1 VVNGHKSAADT
12 DSPDGRGT
20 HCPSPSASSYYLLLL
35 RKTLWS
41 LVPNTNALAVINKG
55 MRAVNFALTK
65 SSSS

>member
-12 DSPDGRGT
+12 DSPDGRGM
-20 HCPSPSASSYYLLLL
+20 HCPSASSYYLLLL

-41 LVPNTNALAVINKG
+41 LVPNTNALAVKGKG
-55 MRAVNFALTK
+55 MWAVNFALAK